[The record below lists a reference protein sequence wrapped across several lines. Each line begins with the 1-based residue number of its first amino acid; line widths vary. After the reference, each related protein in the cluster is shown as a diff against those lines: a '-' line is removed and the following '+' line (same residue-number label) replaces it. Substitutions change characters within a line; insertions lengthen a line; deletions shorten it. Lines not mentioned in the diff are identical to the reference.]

1 MTIRPPI
8 LTERSTTPR
17 TRVPRPASALIDS
30 VVRMCRGVPAGRTV
44 ADAHVPAPMRDRRKT
59 NRINVVR
66 RRIASPLP
74 FLVPCSQ
81 HVATSFDGPVSRERA
96 KTATPAAS
104 KVDDHIQAAKACPRT
119 LPPPFGELLEELCLR
134 EHGVPELLDQHALI
148 RRVDIAEPVGRAKEQ
163 DLSFGNGGVQRVD
176 ERDRAARRDLY
187 GRGAPRR

>member
-30 VVRMCRGVPAGRTV
+30 VVRMCRGVPAGRTL

-74 FLVPCSQ
+74 FLVPCSR
-81 HVATSFDGPVSRERA
+81 HVVTSFEEPVSHERA
-96 KTATPAAS
+96 KMATPLRARS
-104 KVDDHIQAAKACPRT
+104 IITFNAAKVCPRT

-134 EHGVPELLDQHALI
+134 EHRVPELLDQHALI
-148 RRVDIAEPVGRAKEQ
+148 GRVDIAEPVGRAKEQ
-163 DLSFGNGGVQRVD
+163 DLSFGDRGVQRVD
-176 ERDRAARRDLY
+176 ERDRAACCYLH
-187 GRGAPRR
+187 GLGAPRR